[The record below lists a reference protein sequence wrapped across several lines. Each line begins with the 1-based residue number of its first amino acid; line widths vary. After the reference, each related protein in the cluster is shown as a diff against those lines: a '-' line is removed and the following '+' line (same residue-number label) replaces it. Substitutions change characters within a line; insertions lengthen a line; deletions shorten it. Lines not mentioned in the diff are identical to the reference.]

1 MQFEII
7 VNNVG
12 LLSLIPV
19 FLLIILMLWGVFT
32 SSGRGRILSLLG
44 FLIFLSVAGAQLTV
58 QLTRLLILPMFFW
71 SIWGTYID
79 FGFKGVYIFLI
90 VVYAIILAFQDFF
103 NARKWIVIFPLIG
116 FIAYEILMYYALTLP
131 FFYFGNAWLIYTII
145 YVILF
150 MIVIPLYGT
159 FLYTRKDRFRGS
171 PKVKWMWI
179 VTLGGVLWAGAL
191 ITVFGGWYL
200 GLDVS
205 FFSSLSATVVSL
217 LAVGWYLILV
227 GYFFQLRTAN

>member
-1 MQFEII
+1 MQFELI
-7 VNNVG
+7 VNNIG
-12 LLSLIPV
+12 LVSLIPV

-32 SSGRGRILSLLG
+32 SSGRGRTLSLLG
-44 FLIFLSVAGAQLTV
+44 FLIFLCVAVAQLTV
-58 QLTRLLILPMFFW
+58 QMRRLSILSTLDW
-71 SIWGTYID
+71 NTWGMYVD
-79 FGFKGVYIFLI
+79 FGFKGAYIFLI
-90 VVYAIILAFQDFF
+90 VVYAIILAFPDFF

-116 FIAYEILMYYALTLP
+116 FIAYEILMYNALTWP
-131 FFYFGNAWLIYTII
+131 FFYFGNTWLIYTII

-159 FLYTRKDRFRGS
+159 FLYTRQDRFRGS

-191 ITVFGGWYL
+191 ITAFGGWYL

-227 GYFFQLRTAN
+227 GYFFQLRTS